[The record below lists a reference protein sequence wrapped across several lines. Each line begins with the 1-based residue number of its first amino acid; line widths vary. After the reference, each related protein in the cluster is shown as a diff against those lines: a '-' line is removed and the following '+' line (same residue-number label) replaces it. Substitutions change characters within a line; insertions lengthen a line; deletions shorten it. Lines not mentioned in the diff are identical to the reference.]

1 MRKFVLLLAAVVAMS
16 LTGLAQTS
24 SQGTSSG
31 TDTQTTTTTTQ
42 TTKHAKH
49 AKGEAGE
56 SAATE
61 KSEKSAKESQLTG
74 CLAKDPSGSGYMLT
88 NGKYKKGVEVK
99 SSEDLSAHVGH
110 EVKLMGT
117 WEKPTAGEAGGAGA
131 KGETMRTFNATKLDH
146 ISDTCKAAGAAKS
159 KGKKSDKTAAA
170 PSSY

>member
-1 MRKFVLLLAAVVAMS
+1 MKKFVVLLAAVVVLS

-24 SQGTSSG
+24 SQGTMG
-31 TDTQTTTTTTQ
+31 TETQTTETTK

-49 AKGEAGE
+49 AKGEMGE

-74 CLAKDPSGSGYMLT
+74 CLAKDSSGNGFMLT

-117 WEKPTAGEAGGAGA
+117 WEKSTAGEAGGAGS
-131 KGETMRTFNATKLDH
+131 KGETMRTFNASKLNH
-146 ISDTCKAAGAAKS
+146 LSDTCKMAGAKS
-159 KGKKSDKTAAA
+159 KKSDKTATA
-170 PSSY
+170 PSGY